1 MEGWY
6 KPFSFLLT
14 LSDGTIQRTWELH
27 REGGG
32 GYKAHISSV
41 YLFSCVIIKN
51 FISDQL
57 RPSAQNMFEQA
68 FIRIL
73 IIQIVNSKW

>member
-1 MEGWY
+1 ME
-6 KPFSFLLT
+6 PFK
-14 LSDGTIQRTWELH
+14 EH
-27 REGGG
+27 EGCTEKG

-41 YLFSCVIIKN
+41 YLFSCVIIKK